1 MAYGEIRRTQ
11 VSARMLPSTG
21 LIAGATIGLQ
31 LRADGKL
38 LVVPAFNQPLC
49 SLGEFAGG

>member
-11 VSARMLPSTG
+11 VSVRMLPSAG
-21 LIAGATIGLQ
+21 SIAGGTMGLQ
-31 LRADGKL
+31 FRADGKL